1 MEFIILLSFKAIYF
15 RSHQNETPCIVVG
28 KWRKFWSLTYQS
40 FNKVFE
46 ILTGCALQNFSKD
59 GVQIVRTHLS
69 DLNVHSISNRVGQR
83 LNSFLYFSIKM
94 GILTIYKK
102 PDLFWTLLNY
112 YTLKLWSHPFQHRES
127 RCGEFYTYLCLNTY
141 MQ

>member
-1 MEFIILLSFKAIYF
+1 M
-15 RSHQNETPCIVVG
+15 
-28 KWRKFWSLTYQS
+28 
-40 FNKVFE
+40 FE
-46 ILTGCALQNFSKD
+46 ILTGFALQNFSKD
-59 GVQIVRTHLS
+59 CVQIVRAHLS

-83 LNSFLYFSIKM
+83 LNSVLYFSIEM

-112 YTLKLWSHPFQHRES
+112 NTLKLWSHPFQHRES

-141 MQ
+141 EHMQQQRLSPSAAVIFHQITNLKKVNKVRFFCCIFDPPKV